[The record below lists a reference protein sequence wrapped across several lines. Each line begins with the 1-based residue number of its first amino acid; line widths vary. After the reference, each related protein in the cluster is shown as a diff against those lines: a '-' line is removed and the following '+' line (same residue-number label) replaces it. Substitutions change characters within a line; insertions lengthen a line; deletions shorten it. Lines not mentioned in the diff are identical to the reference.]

1 MICLM
6 RAKYCVQFIKITLS
20 IYFSESSAED
30 SGYQFFQ
37 ISAPGDVRNMYILT
51 QYYYQ
56 SLLTAKY
63 FL

>member
-30 SGYQFFQ
+30 LRHQFFQ
-37 ISAPGDVRNMYILT
+37 ISALGEVRNMYILT
-51 QYYYQ
+51 QYYYRF
-56 SLLTAKY
+56 LLRAKC
-63 FL
+63 F